1 MQKPL
6 QACAAPHSLACSF
19 LLVATPL
26 FARHIVPI
34 QSWLLRRIGPYW
46 VCDAAVARSTTF
58 TLRRKQR
65 DACMPATL
73 SIYACVA
80 VHVPVASRDDT
91 LDCWE
96 IASARVEPSPDT
108 LKGCHK
114 IYA

>member
-65 DACMPATL
+65 DACMH
-73 SIYACVA
+73 ACQ
-80 VHVPVASRDDT
+80 PR
-91 LDCWE
+91 
-96 IASARVEPSPDT
+96 SPYM
-108 LKGCHK
+108 H
-114 IYA
+114 A